1 MGCQYRRT
9 QRTSGRPIRT
19 PLPVPGEPPVPALAC
34 DYLVAARSAR
44 LGAVKATIGLHPLM
58 GAIQRI
64 AQRAGALRAKEM
76 ATLGRRYDP
85 DTLAGW
91 GLINLVVD
99 DEDLDATAEA
109 VGLELA
115 NGPTIAHTATKALVL
130 VAINDGVAA
139 ADQAMRVV
147 QEPIWASQDLA
158 EGLRSFREARPGR
171 GAICGP
177 LR

>member
-44 LGAVKATIGLHPLM
+44 LGAVEATIGPHPLM

-99 DEDLDATAEA
+99 DENWTPRRRRWVLSWPTGRPSPTLPPRRWFWSPSTTVSQPPTKRCA
-109 VGLELA
+109 LCR
-115 NGPTIAHTATKALVL
+115 NRFGPRRT
-130 VAINDGVAA
+130 
-139 ADQAMRVV
+139 
-147 QEPIWASQDLA
+147 W
-158 EGLRSFREARPGR
+158 LRGCGHFGRPGP
-171 GAICGP
+171 GAARFVG
-177 LR
+177 R